1 VSDPGRSGPFKTIAD
16 AIMPPRR
23 RCLRSLLIVGTLT
36 LAGSSVA
43 PEIARATLSSAV
55 RIVLQKGRHYA
66 PTDLYLRQ
74 GDTITLRNGDDS
86 LTHHAFIEAE
96 RFSFDA
102 GDQEPGTETR
112 LTLVEPG
119 DFVIQCG
126 IHPKMKL
133 TIHVQ

>member
-1 VSDPGRSGPFKTIAD
+1 
-16 AIMPPRR
+16 MPSRNRR
-23 RCLRSLLIVGTLT
+23 LRPLLLVGTMA
-36 LAGSSVA
+36 LAGLCAAADS
-43 PEIARATLSSAV
+43 ARATLASTTRV
-55 RIVLQKGRHYA
+55 VLQKGRHYV
-66 PTDLYLRQ
+66 PTDLFLRLD
-74 GDTITLRNGDDS
+74 DTITLRNEDS
-86 LTHHAFIEAE
+86 SQTHHAFIEAD

-112 LTLVEPG
+112 LVLNEPG